1 MGKTRLQQLLIFT
14 PNLLGLE
21 KFLPLP
27 RNFTRTKPCSE
38 TPFDI
43 AEVAGGGV
51 VDDAELV
58 GEARRDGRVVHGCG
72 VPPQPMA

>member
-1 MGKTRLQQLLIFT
+1 MEKTPLQQLLIFT

-21 KFLPLP
+21 KFIPLL
-27 RNFTRTKPCSE
+27 RNFTRTKPRSE
-38 TPFDI
+38 MPFDV

-58 GEARRDGRVVHGCG
+58 REARCDNGVVHGRG